1 MTLSLNPSFPC
12 ISENGTF
19 SSFQPPATSPAL
31 MSQLPSQPS
40 FAPCEVQVSE
50 SYDGLSTQGS
60 SDSNSVRVT
69 TNKTVNQSCNLYVA
83 SLPPECT
90 DADLFALFAP
100 FGPIVSAKAM
110 CKKGLKE
117 CKGYGF
123 VLFQREEDAIRAQ
136 SGMIGHM
143 IGNNKIQV
151 RRARATACTPLL
163 DNRSNSKDGSSPTE
177 VSSCSA
183 GETGTPA
190 GIPVCGTFCTTSTG
204 APPVYFQPQPQQ
216 QQHQPSIGQPML
228 GSAIIPGMPTDLM
241 HTLPP
246 APMVAPSAL
255 PTAGMPVFATP
266 DGQYCLTN
274 MVPAPPTLQ
283 QPCQASTGVASG
295 NLVAIQLNGQ
305 IVYMVM
311 PSTPSNLTPVNSGV
325 YTA

>member
-1 MTLSLNPSFPC
+1 MTLSLNPSYPC
-12 ISENGTF
+12 ISENVTF
-19 SSFQPPATSPAL
+19 GSFQQNVVSPAV

-60 SDSNSVRVT
+60 SDSNSVRVAS
-69 TNKTVNQSCNLYVA
+69 NKAVNQSCNLYVA

-163 DNRSNSKDGSSPTE
+163 DNRSTSKDGSSPTE
-177 VSSCSA
+177 VSSGSA
-183 GETGTPA
+183 GEAGTPA
-190 GIPVCGTFCTTSTG
+190 GLPVCGGFCGSG
-204 APPVYFQPQPQQ
+204 GVPPPVYYQQPLSQGMDY
-216 QQHQPSIGQPML
+216 SL
-228 GSAIIPGMPTDLM
+228 GSAAVPGMMPTELM
-241 HTLPP
+241 HPLPS
-246 APMVAPSAL
+246 APMM
-255 PTAGMPVFATP
+255 PTAGMPVFATS

-274 MVPAPPTLQ
+274 MVSPSQASVQQ
-283 QPCQASTGVASG
+283 QPSQNTGAASG

-305 IVYMVM
+305 LMYMVV
-311 PSTPSNLTPVNSGV
+311 PSTPANLTPVNSGV
-325 YTA
+325 YTL